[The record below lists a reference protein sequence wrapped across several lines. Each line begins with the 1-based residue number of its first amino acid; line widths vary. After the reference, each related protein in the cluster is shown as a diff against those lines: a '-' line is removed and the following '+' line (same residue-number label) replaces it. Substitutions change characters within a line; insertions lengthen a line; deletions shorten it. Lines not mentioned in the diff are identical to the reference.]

1 MASVDTRSS
10 AGNQATSQ
18 NAIFVLEEVTSRPQK
33 LPEAHC
39 ARTAVISRKAPKSIT
54 HTELRQPL

>member
-18 NAIFVLEEVTSRPQK
+18 SAIFVLEEVTSRPQK

-39 ARTAVISRKAPKSIT
+39 ARAAG
-54 HTELRQPL
+54 TEIYYAHRA